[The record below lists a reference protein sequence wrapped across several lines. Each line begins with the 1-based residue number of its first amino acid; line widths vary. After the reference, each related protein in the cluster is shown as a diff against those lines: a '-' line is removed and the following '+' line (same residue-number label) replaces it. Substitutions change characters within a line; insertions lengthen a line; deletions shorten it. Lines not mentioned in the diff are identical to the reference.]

1 MERLFGKLGFSFF
14 IVFLLAVNVNAGGAI
29 AGKVSILKGQVFIKR
44 GSAKIPVK
52 KDDTILES
60 DIIESEAGTA
70 RITMI
75 DSNLVDVYPRS
86 RVEIA
91 KYVYKPNQDQ
101 KEVELKVDFGKI
113 KSTVNQKY
121 DGAKNKFQVKTP
133 SAVAGVRG
141 TVFTTEYD
149 AVRKISKVVTIE
161 GLVAVTKMIDR
172 ERQSPPVFVRPDQ
185 VVKVDVEQSKAEQPR
200 DLKADERESAQKQDK
215 DLGYQYD
222 PKKEQ
227 VPDQGSQP
235 PAAGEIKGTVAQ
247 PSSGDKTVT
256 TGSGSPDRPALGGG
270 VISDR
275 GSDRKERREDSG
287 SIKETNAREPV
298 KEIAVKEVKDVKEVK
313 EIAVKEVKEIR
324 EPVKEISIV
333 EPVKEIK
340 EQVREQIKEIREPV
354 KNEPKETKEQARE
367 QIKEIKTNLRE
378 RLKEARE
385 EKREQQQE
393 AKAKREQ
400 QSQQEQERRQKEA
413 EQEQVKKQKQLE
425 DEQAKKQKQLEDEQA
440 KKQKQLEEEQAK
452 KQKQLEDEQARKQK
466 QIEDEQLKKQI
477 QLEEAQKKAEAAR
490 LAAELAKRAETVIAP
505 IKPPSTDSGTIP
517 NLLTPR
523 K

>member
-227 VPDQGSQP
+227 VPDQGSQQP

-247 PSSGDKTVT
+247 PSGDKTVT
-256 TGSGSPDRPALGGG
+256 NGSGSPDRPAVGGG
-270 VISDR
+270 IIPDR
-275 GSDRKERREDSG
+275 G
-287 SIKETNAREPV
+287 SIKETNVREPV
-298 KEIAVKEVKDVKEVK
+298 KEIAVKE
-313 EIAVKEVKEIR
+313 VKEVKEIR
-324 EPVKEISIV
+324 EPVKEITIA

-340 EQVREQIKEIREPV
+340 EQVREQIKEIKEPV
-354 KNEPKETKEQARE
+354 KTEIKETKAPVRE
-367 QIKEIKTNLRE
+367 QIKEIQNNLKE

-425 DEQAKKQKQLEDEQA
+425 DEQAKKQKQLEEEQA
-440 KKQKQLEEEQAK
+440 KKQKQLEEEQA
-452 KQKQLEDEQARKQK
+452 RKQK
-466 QIEDEQLKKQI
+466 QIEDEQMKKQI

-490 LAAELAKRAETVIAP
+490 LAAEIAKRAETVIAP
-505 IKPPSTDSGTIP
+505 IKSPNIDSGTIP
-517 NLLTPR
+517 NLLTP
-523 K
+523 KK

>member
-1 MERLFGKLGFSFF
+1 MERLFGKLGFSFL
-14 IVFLLAVNVNAGGAI
+14 IVFLLAINVNAGGAV
-29 AGKVSILKGQVFIKR
+29 AGKVTILKGQVFIKR

-52 KDDTILES
+52 KDDTVLES
-60 DIIESEAGTA
+60 DIVESEAGTA

-141 TVFTTEYD
+141 TVFTAEYD
-149 AVRKISKVVTIE
+149 AVKKISKVVTIE

-200 DLKADERESAQKQDK
+200 DLKPEERESAQKQDK

-222 PKKEQ
+222 PKKEKL
-227 VPDQGSQP
+227 PDQGSQQP
-235 PAAGEIKGTVAQ
+235 PSSIDGGKGTVA
-247 PSSGDKTVT
+247 SGGDKEQ
-256 TGSGSPDRPALGGG
+256 GSDRGA
-270 VISDR
+270 DR
-275 GSDRKERREDSG
+275 GSDRGQERKERRDDGNSG
-287 SIKETNAREPV
+287 KEVVSRETAPV
-298 KEIAVKEVKDVKEVK
+298 KEVAVKEIKEVK
-313 EIAVKEVKEIR
+313 EVR
-324 EPVKEISIV
+324 EPIKEISV
-333 EPVKEIK
+333 AEPAKEIK
-340 EQVREQIKEIREPV
+340 EQVREQIKEIKDSV
-354 KNEPKETKEQARE
+354 KSEPKENKEQARE
-367 QIKEIKTNLRE
+367 QIKEIKQNLKDRV
-378 RLKEARE
+378 KEVRE

-393 AKAKREQ
+393 ARAKREQ
-400 QSQQEQERRQKEA
+400 LQQQEQERRQKEA
-413 EQEQVKKQKQLE
+413 EQ
-425 DEQAKKQKQLEDEQA
+425 EQAKKQKQLEDEQA
-440 KKQKQLEEEQAK
+440 KKQKYLEEEQA
-452 KQKQLEDEQARKQK
+452 RRQK
-466 QIEDEQLKKQI
+466 QIEEEQQKR
-477 QLEEAQKKAEAAR
+477 QLEMEEAAKRAEAAR
-490 LAAELAKRAETVIAP
+490 LAAEIAKRAETVIAP
-505 IKPPSTDSGTIP
+505 ITPPKTETISLP
-517 NLLTPR
+517 TLISP

>member
-14 IVFLLAVNVNAGGAI
+14 IVFLLALNVNAGGAI

-275 GSDRKERREDSG
+275 GSERKERREDSG

-298 KEIAVKEVKDVKEVK
+298 KEIAVKEVK
-313 EIAVKEVKEIR
+313 EIR

-333 EPVKEIK
+333 ESVKETK

-354 KNEPKETKEQARE
+354 KAEPVKETKEQVRE
-367 QIKEIKTNLRE
+367 QIKEIKTNLKE
-378 RLKEARE
+378 RLKEVRE

-425 DEQAKKQKQLEDEQA
+425 DEQA
-440 KKQKQLEEEQAK
+440 
-452 KQKQLEDEQARKQK
+452 RKQK

-490 LAAELAKRAETVIAP
+490 LAAEIAKRAETVIAP

>member
-275 GSDRKERREDSG
+275 GSERKERREDSG

-298 KEIAVKEVKDVKEVK
+298 KEIAVKEVK
-313 EIAVKEVKEIR
+313 EIR

-333 EPVKEIK
+333 ESVKETK

-354 KNEPKETKEQARE
+354 KAEPVKETKEQVRE
-367 QIKEIKTNLRE
+367 QIKEIKTNLKE
-378 RLKEARE
+378 RLKEVRE

-413 EQEQVKKQKQLE
+413 EQEQV
-425 DEQAKKQKQLEDEQA
+425 
-440 KKQKQLEEEQAK
+440 K